1 MMKRNI
7 FLISIFSALTAIS
20 SAQVSDNQV
29 LMTVGNSQVPVSE
42 FKAMYYNNLS
52 KDSLKNPKALDN
64 YLKLFIDFRLK
75 VNAAMDA
82 RLDTTP
88 SFKQEM
94 NEYRQKLAEPKMRDT
109 MVENQLIREAYERT
123 KYLLKLLRMHHRQIP
138 WLLTKR

>member
-20 SAQVSDNQV
+20 SAQVSDSQI

-52 KDSLKNPKALDN
+52 KDSLKNPKALAN
-64 YLKLFIDFRLK
+64 YLQLFIDFKLK
-75 VNAAMDA
+75 VDAAEDA
-82 RLDTTP
+82 HLDTTA

-94 NEYRQKLAEPKMRDT
+94 KEYRDKLAEPKMRDT
-109 MVENQLIREAYERT
+109 V
-123 KYLLKLLRMHHRQIP
+123 
-138 WLLTKR
+138 